1 MEAGQSL
8 NGRYLLA
15 ERLGEGGMSVVWRA
29 HDRVLGREVAVKVL
43 AARLAADADWRRRIW
58 LEARAAACLS
68 HPNITN
74 VYDYGEAA
82 DDTPFVVM
90 ELLRGPTLAECL
102 RDGPLPPSAA
112 VRICAEVAAGLA
124 AAHAEDLVHRD
135 VKPANVILTPD
146 AAKVLDF
153 GIVGFVGIPDQPTG
167 SVRVFGTAAYL
178 APERLLSEEVTPA
191 SDVYAFGLVLYRCLT
206 GRLPWDAESNT
217 RMVAAHLS
225 VPPEPLPDL
234 PGVAPEVRELCMSC
248 LAKDPADRPAAVVVA
263 ARLARAAGIVPRF
276 SVVRQE
282 PAPGAP
288 VPLDLATDP
297 LTPSSGA
304 SLPPSPAP
312 MRTSAADAEPVRPGP
327 VTPWPT
333 RFEPASSDSVG
344 PEPVG
349 SGPVGSGPVGS
360 GPVGPEPVDSGP
372 TRFEPVGSEP
382 VGSGSA
388 GSGSAGREQG
398 GPESGA
404 EPGGPRRGRGRV
416 LVGAGALV
424 AVAASLVAFAVSRSG
439 GDPRLEAGLARTAPQ
454 AAAPATASGDATGPA
469 PAVSP
474 TATTAARNQGGQRR
488 GRQEDEGGRNDQGGQ
503 DSQGSPGW
511 SANLPTEGGV
521 IVAACGRNGGKVS
534 VRQVVPADGI
544 ALVSADLGRHAKA
557 RVEFDRG
564 GQRLRYVVACSD
576 GAPIVMV
583 A

>member
-1 MEAGQSL
+1 MEAGQLL

-15 ERLGEGGMSVVWRA
+15 DRLGEGGMSVVWRA

-43 AARLAADADWRRRIW
+43 AGGLAADADWRRRIW
-58 LEARAAACLS
+58 LEARAAARLS
-68 HPNITN
+68 HPNITG

-90 ELLRGPTLAECL
+90 ELLRGPTLAERL
-102 RDGPLPPSAA
+102 RGGPLPPSAA

-153 GIVGFVGIPDQPTG
+153 GIVGFVGIPDPPTG

-178 APERLLSEEVTPA
+178 APERVVSDEVTPA

-217 RMVAAHLS
+217 QMVAAHLS

-248 LAKDPADRPAAVVVA
+248 LAKDPAERPAAVVVA

-276 SVVRQE
+276 SVVPQE
-282 PAPGAP
+282 PAPGTP
-288 VPLDLATDP
+288 VPLEYPTDL
-297 LTPSSGA
+297 LTPSSEA
-304 SLPPSPAP
+304 SLRPASAP
-312 MRTSAADAEPVRPGP
+312 TGTSAGDA
-327 VTPWPT
+327 
-333 RFEPASSDSVG
+333 
-344 PEPVG
+344 
-349 SGPVGSGPVGS
+349 
-360 GPVGPEPVDSGP
+360 
-372 TRFEPVGSEP
+372 EPVGSEP
-382 VGSGSA
+382 VGA
-388 GSGSAGREQG
+388 R
-398 GPESGA
+398 GA
-404 EPGGPRRGRGRV
+404 RRRV
-416 LVGAGALV
+416 LAGAGALV
-424 AVAASLVAFAVSRSG
+424 AVAASLVAFATSRPG

-454 AAAPATASGDATGPA
+454 AAGPATASGDATGTA
-469 PAVSP
+469 PAGSP
-474 TATTAARNQGGQRR
+474 TATTAARNPGGQGG
-488 GRQEDEGGRNDQGGQ
+488 GRQDDEGGRNDQGGQ
-503 DSQGSPGW
+503 GDQGNPGRG
-511 SANLPTEGGV
+511 ANLPTEGGV
-521 IVAACGRNGGKVS
+521 IVAACGRTGGKVS

-564 GQRLRYVVACSD
+564 GQRLRYVAACAG
-576 GAPIVMV
+576 GAPTVIS